1 MLRSRPQIMGIEQIE
16 QAVAALCQKKH
27 EGIDFL
33 WEVLAAYETPH
44 ASLTRLKKG
53 DYNLS
58 KVDGEVLWKKKVAFR
73 HETERD
79 LHESISELAKN
90 PNVGRHSIR
99 FVVVTD
105 LQGLLAQDTKTGDSL
120 DIEIRE
126 LPKHFDFFLPWAG
139 MEKARHRSENPAD
152 VKAAER
158 MGRLYDLIV
167 QENEFS
173 TEAQRHE
180 LNVFLARLLF
190 CFFAEDTGIFAPDQF
205 TNAVASHTAE
215 SGEDLQSYLSRLFD
229 VLNTEDRS
237 QYPRFL
243 QDFPYVNGGLFAQ
256 KIKPPQFSSK
266 SRRMII
272 DAGDLN
278 WKAINPDILGS
289 MMQAVVHGEKRDG
302 LGMHYTSVTNI
313 LKVLDPLFL
322 DELREQLDAAGDSR
336 PKLQKLLDRI
346 YNMRVFDPACGSGNF
361 LVIAYKELARIEIE
375 ALRRI
380 HGKQLTARFM
390 SRLVTSQFYGIEI
403 DDFAHETAKL
413 SLWLAEHQM
422 NVEFKDVFGT
432 TRPTLPLKDG
442 GTVVCANALQTEWTT
457 VCRPD
462 ESAEVQ
468 VVGNP
473 PYLGA
478 RNQSKEQKMDM
489 AHTFQGHQDFKD
501 SDYVSA
507 WFLNAAKFIE
517 GKNAQAAFVA
527 TNSIVQGQQV
537 GILWPRVWAT
547 AEISFAHQ
555 AFKWSNSARGNA
567 GVTCVIVGLRPIG
580 KRGEKRLH
588 FAGGVKGVQNISPYL
603 TEGENLVVH
612 PANSSLVGW
621 PKMVSGSMPRDGGHL
636 IMSRE
641 EAVDLVT
648 RFPDARILTRDF
660 CGTQEFIDSNPRV
673 CLWIEDEHLELAMR
687 ITPIRKR
694 IEAVREMRLSSD
706 AKTTRQYAAVSH
718 KLAQRAHKP
727 GTSLL
732 VPKTSSEKREYIPSG
747 FLDERTVISDAAFA
761 IYDAEPHL
769 FALVSSKMHMVW
781 VKAVAG
787 ALEERVRYSSTIC
800 YNTFPCPPL
809 SSGQKRTL
817 DDLAFAVIER
827 REHHSERTISSLYDP
842 KSMPDD
848 LRLAH
853 RAIDVAVDGLFRRKP
868 FTSDEERLDALF
880 DRYKELVKDGGQR
893 CLIS

>member
-1 MLRSRPQIMGIEQIE
+1 MSIEQVE
-16 QAVAALCQKKH
+16 KAVVALCDKKH
-27 EGIDFL
+27 DGKGFL
-33 WEVLAAYETPH
+33 WGLLAAYDTPQ
-44 ASLTRLKKG
+44 ASLTRLMKG

-58 KVDGEVLWKKKVAFR
+58 KVEGEVLWKKKVAYR
-73 HETERD
+73 YESKRD

-90 PNVGRHSIR
+90 PNVERHNIR
-99 FVVVTD
+99 FIVVTD
-105 LQGLLAQDTKTGDSL
+105 LHGLLAQDTKTGDSL

-215 SGEDLQSYLSRLFD
+215 SGEDMQAYLARLFE

-237 QYPRFL
+237 NYPKFL
-243 QDFPYVNGGLFAQ
+243 QEFPYVNGGLFAQ

-266 SRRMII
+266 SRKMII
-272 DAGDLN
+272 EAGDLN

-322 DELREQLDAAGDSR
+322 DELREQLEAAGDSK

-346 YNMRVFDPACGSGNF
+346 YDMRVFDPACGSGNF

-380 HGKQLTARFM
+380 HGKQVTARFT
-390 SRLVTSQFYGIEI
+390 SRLATSQFYGIEI

-422 NVEFKDVFGT
+422 NVEFREVFGT

-442 GTVVCANALQTEWTT
+442 GTVVCGNALRTEWTT
-457 VCRPD
+457 VCEPEEAR
-462 ESAEVQ
+462 EVQ

-478 RNQSKEQKMDM
+478 RNQSKEQKLDMDR
-489 AHTFQGHQDFKD
+489 TFHGHDDFKD

-507 WFLNAAKFIE
+507 WFIQAAKYIAE
-517 GKNAQAAFVA
+517 RNAQAAFVA

-537 GILWPRVWAT
+537 GILWPRVWNT

-555 AFKWSNSARGNA
+555 AFKWSNSARGKA
-567 GVTCVIVGLRPIG
+567 GVTCVIVGLRPLG
-580 KRGEKRLH
+580 RRGPKRLH
-588 FAGGVKGVQNISPYL
+588 SAGGVKTVQNISPYL
-603 TEGENLVVH
+603 TEGENLVVR
-612 PANSSLVGW
+612 PAAVSLAGW

-636 IMSRE
+636 ILSRE
-641 EAVDLVT
+641 EARDLVT
-648 RFPDARILTRDF
+648 KFPKAGILIREF
-660 CGTQEFIDSNPRV
+660 CGTREFIDSTPRA
-673 CLWIEDEHLELAMR
+673 CLWIEDEHLELANQ
-687 ITPIRKR
+687 IPPIRMR
-694 IEAVREMRLSSD
+694 VEAVREMRLASD

-718 KLAQRAHKP
+718 KLAQRAHQV

-747 FLDERTVISDAAFA
+747 FLDERTVISDLAFA

-769 FALVSSKMHMVW
+769 FALVSSKMHIVW

-787 ALEERVRYSSTIC
+787 ALEERVRYSSLLC

-809 SSGQKRTL
+809 SSSQKRTL
-817 DDLAFAVIER
+817 DELAFAVVEQRER
-827 REHHSERTISSLYDP
+827 HSERTISSLYDP
-842 KSMPDD
+842 KAMPDD
-848 LRLAH
+848 LREAH
-853 RAIDVAVDGLFRRKP
+853 RAVDDAVDRLFRRKA
-868 FTSDEERLDALF
+868 FASDEERLDVLF
-880 DRYKELVKDGGQR
+880 DRYKDLIKEGEQP